1 MVCDRLLQDGNATA
15 AVVLLLLLLLLQ
27 LFQEDLDQLAAPN
40 VSVDSRVYREVPRN
54 VFRFVGNRVGLDAL
68 IRSSKLLEFLNV

>member
-1 MVCDRLLQDGNATA
+1 MVCDRLLQDGNATG

-27 LFQEDLDQLAAPN
+27 LFQEDLDQLAPN

-54 VFRFVGNRVGLDAL
+54 VFRFVGNRVGLDSC
-68 IRSSKLLEFLNV
+68 RP